1 MQNWI
6 AQRRKLI
13 EGEVL
18 TISERRDLSP
28 VFYAQYASVLPALR
42 TYARGRLI
50 DLGCGTAPFADLI
63 ADQVSVYHGMDLW
76 PRSPRTVLAA
86 DIQQLAMIR
95 DETYDTAISLEV
107 LEHVP
112 APWLAVD
119 EIYRILKPGA
129 HFILTVPHL
138 SRLHDVPHD
147 YYRYTRYGIAFLLQR
162 SGFEIVTIEEKAG
175 LATFLGHQLSTV
187 LISAG
192 RASGILRGAVESANK
207 WLVTRPA
214 YALDRRI
221 LPTSLFPVG
230 YLAVARRP
238 VRADH
243 ASELRG
249 KETHV

>member
-28 VFYAQYASVLPALR
+28 VFYAQYASVLPALH

-192 RASGILRGAVESANK
+192 RASGILRGAVKAANK

-243 ASELRG
+243 ASELRE